1 MEGGGRGAP
10 IGKDRFMMA
19 RLACRFGRQYRAR
32 VEGLHAG
39 WAAAGGAAIEA
50 ALVGH
55 MAAHCPLEIHA
66 RV

>member
-1 MEGGGRGAP
+1 
-10 IGKDRFMMA
+10 MMA

-55 MAAHCPLEIHA
+55 MAAHYPLEIHA